1 MILLKPST
9 NLYNK
14 TNSNYYALILVQSV
28 LFYLIPKIHNYFS
41 SCDQRT
47 EALLPREIVV
57 FGGRGQV
64 ALVLKVFPQ
73 RGLTRDSIT
82 KTVTLDKLL
91 NLP

>member
-28 LFYLIPKIHNYFS
+28 LFYLIPKIYNYFS

-57 FGGRGQV
+57 LGGGG

-82 KTVTLDKLL
+82 KTVTWDKLL